1 MTDTPAFLTID
12 HILAIHRRVIA
23 EFGGDPTVRDAGLLE
38 SAVML
43 PAAQFGGRFLHDGI
57 PAMAAAYLFHVC
69 RNHPF
74 VDGNKR
80 TALAAAEVFLL
91 LNRHTLGA
99 ADDDLEALTLGVAA
113 GNHSKEEVTAFFRR
127 HAVRGAEPV

>member
-1 MTDTPAFLTID
+1 MDTPFFLTID
-12 HILAIHRRVIA
+12 HALAIHRRVIA
-23 EFGGDPTVRDAGLLE
+23 EFGGDSSIRDAGLLE

-43 PAAQFGGRFLHDGI
+43 PAAQFSGRFLHDGI

-74 VDGNKR
+74 LDGNKR

-91 LNRHTLGA
+91 LNAHTLDA
-99 ADDDLEALTLGVAA
+99 TNYDLESLTVGVAA
-113 GNHSKEEVTAFFRR
+113 GIRSKEEVTAFFRQ
-127 HAVRGAEPV
+127 HAAPGADPR